1 MVSRSDTSD
10 HTSSAEQAP
19 VQHHTHSLPTTA
31 DGLGSLSLDPTPAA
45 PSDVPSTWQL
55 WWQSWRKFILNIGL
69 ETRLLFV
76 ATLAF
81 SVILSSFTFWAIS
94 TVQQDAQFN
103 DTRFGRDLGL
113 LLAANVAPLV
123 AEDNINQVAQLTRQ
137 YYASTTS
144 IRYILY
150 ADPNGQI
157 YYGIPFS
164 NQEVKTSLNLTRRIQ
179 LPDNRP
185 PAEGDAL
192 VRTHV
197 TPAGRV
203 TDIFVGI
210 YDQGQFLGT
219 LGLGINPN
227 PTQLKSSQLAREV
240 SIGVFMSVWVLAI
253 LGGVVNAFTITRPIK
268 DLVSGVKGI
277 AEGNFK
283 QRITLQFGGE
293 FAQLI
298 ENFNDMA
305 ERLQS
310 YEEQNIEEMTAAKT
324 RLEILVSTIVDA
336 AILLDA
342 DFRILLANPAAVKMF
357 GWTSASILGS
367 GILSHLPGELRHQIA
382 RPLHQMA
389 SGELDNFEFRFTMP
403 EPTSRVIRIN
413 LSTVLDQRRLNL
425 KGIVITVQDIT
436 REVELN
442 EAKGQFIS
450 NISHE
455 LRTPLC
461 NIKSFIEV
469 LHEYGDQLDPAE
481 RSDYLDI
488 ANRETDRLT
497 RLVND
502 VLDLSRLESGRQY
515 RFESIDI
522 PALVEHTMRNYQLH
536 ARDKTIELRKFVDDE
551 LPLVWGNYDLLLQVL
566 TNLVGNALKFTPE
579 GGHVTLHAHTLK
591 KADGSPQGVRMAVA
605 DTGIGIAP
613 EDHDRIFGRFE
624 RVENR
629 VHTLEGT
636 GLGLA
641 IVRNILEKH
650 HTQVRLDSLVSQG
663 STFWFDLHLYDVG
676 LDSEEAGAWAPD
688 LESAACFLKDRPLES
703 LLAETVLASQTDA

>member
-1 MVSRSDTSD
+1 MWR
-10 HTSSAEQAP
+10 A
-19 VQHHTHSLPTTA
+19 
-31 DGLGSLSLDPTPAA
+31 
-45 PSDVPSTWQL
+45 
-55 WWQSWRKFILNIGL
+55 WRKFMLNLGL

-94 TVQQDAQFN
+94 TVQQDAQLN

-113 LLAANVAPLV
+113 LLSANVAPLV
-123 AEDNINQVAQLTRQ
+123 AAGDVTQVAQLTRQ

-192 VRTHV
+192 VRTHAS
-197 TPAGRV
+197 PAGRV

-210 YDQGQFLGT
+210 YDKGQFLGT

-298 ENFNDMA
+298 DSFNDMA
-305 ERLQS
+305 ERLQR
-310 YEEQNIEEMTAAKT
+310 YEEQNIEEITAAKA
-324 RLEILVSTIVDA
+324 RLEILVSTIIDA

-342 DFRILLANPAAVKMF
+342 DFRILLANPAALKMF
-357 GWTSASILGS
+357 GWTPATVLKQGILG
-367 GILSHLPGELRHQIA
+367 HLPEELRTQIA

-389 SGELDNFEFRFTMP
+389 SGEMDTFEFRFTLP
-403 EPTSRVIRIN
+403 EPAARVIRIS
-413 LSTVLDQRRLNL
+413 LSTVFDQRRQSL

-515 RFESIDI
+515 RFESIDV

-536 ARDKTIELRKFVDDE
+536 ARDKGIELRKWMDDG

-579 GGHVTLHAHTLK
+579 GGSVNLHAHAVK
-591 KADGSPQGVRMAVA
+591 KGDGSLQAVRMAVA

-650 HTQVRLDSLVSQG
+650 HTQVRLDSVSGQG

-676 LDSEEAGAWAPD
+676 AYDLEAGDPGTWAPD
-688 LESAACFLKDRPLES
+688 LETAACHLKDKPLDSLWAES
-703 LLAETVLASQTDA
+703 GVVDS